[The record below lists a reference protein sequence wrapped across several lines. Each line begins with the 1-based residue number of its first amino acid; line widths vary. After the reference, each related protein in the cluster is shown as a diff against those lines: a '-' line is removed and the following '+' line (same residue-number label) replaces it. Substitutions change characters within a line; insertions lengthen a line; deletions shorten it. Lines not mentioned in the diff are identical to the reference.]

1 MNYSE
6 YTTDDFL
13 KDESFQNYVLKT
25 DEQDSSFWSDW
36 IANNPE
42 KREEVEEAVK
52 TLKSF
57 SIRTLP
63 VDSEK
68 YHQDLKRIQDTLGH
82 SSASG
87 TVSIRN
93 RYRGALKIA
102 AAVALILAVSVIA
115 RNYVVAPTE
124 TLETVYFEKSNPRGV
139 KSTVMLPDGSTVKL
153 NSESNLRYEEDYKR
167 GERKV
172 YLRGEAFFEV
182 AENREKPFIVYS
194 GNISTTAL
202 GTSFN
207 VRAYPE
213 DDLIEVYLLTGKVEV
228 KNVDD
233 QTNLTLLPEE
243 GARFDMRN
251 NILSSFETEFDH
263 ILAWRFGKLVFE
275 KADFPE
281 VLKRLE
287 RWYNVEFTV
296 NGSPQSSWSLTGE
309 FQNESLENVLRGI
322 GHTTDYDF
330 TISDNKVTINF

>member
-6 YTTDDFL
+6 YTIEDFL
-13 KDESFQNYVLKT
+13 NDESFQNYALNA

-36 IANNPE
+36 LTKNPE
-42 KREEVEEAVK
+42 KREEVEEAIK

-63 VDSEK
+63 VDPEK
-68 YHQDLKRIQDTLGH
+68 YNQDLKRIQDTLGH
-82 SSASG
+82 SNASD
-87 TVSIRN
+87 TVPIRN
-93 RYRGALKIA
+93 KYRGALKIA

-115 RNYVVAPTE
+115 RNYVVTPTE
-124 TLETVYFEKSNPRGV
+124 TLETVYFEKSNPRGI

-153 NSESNLRYEEDYKR
+153 NSESNLRYEEDYER

-182 AENREKPFIVYS
+182 AENREKPFTVYS

-213 DDLIEVYLLTGKVEV
+213 DELIEVYLVTGKVEV
-228 KNVDD
+228 KNVND

-243 GARFDMRN
+243 GARFDARN
-251 NILSSFETEFDH
+251 NLLSPFETDFNH
-263 ILAWRFGKLVFE
+263 VLAWRFGTLVFK

-287 RWYNVEFTV
+287 RWYNVEFVV

-322 GHTTDYDF
+322 GHTTHYDF
-330 TISDNKVTINF
+330 AISNNKVTINF